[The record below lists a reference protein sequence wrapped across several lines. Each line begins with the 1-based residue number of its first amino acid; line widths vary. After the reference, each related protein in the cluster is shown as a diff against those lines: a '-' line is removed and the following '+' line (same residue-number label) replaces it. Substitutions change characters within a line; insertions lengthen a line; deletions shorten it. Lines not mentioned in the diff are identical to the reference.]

1 MRAILLLAAF
11 VTLAAS
17 ASAQPEPRYK
27 GKPLA
32 YWVDR
37 LQNAET
43 DKEQQETAV
52 ALQAFG
58 PDAVSAVPKLVEMLD
73 DRSPEFRKLVYETL
87 RELGPA
93 AKGAVPDLIKLLK
106 QKHERNTQYA
116 IWLLEKLGP
125 DAKDAVPEL
134 MKFLDAP
141 GYREDAVGALCAIGP
156 ASREVLPAIRRALL
170 DALSPEPTGGT
181 VMEEVL
187 NQLHRLGPDA
197 APMLVD
203 LIASETPK
211 GMAYGIS
218 ELGNIG
224 PGAVKA
230 APRLAEF
237 LTHEDLELRRL
248 AAIALCKIN
257 KSVKAVQVLAALL
270 SEPTWHACPAA
281 EALGEMGPDAR
292 EALPALRA
300 ALLHEDTIVQHAAK
314 LAIRKIEAVNPAKN

>member
-1 MRAILLLAAF
+1 MRAILLLVAF
-11 VTLAAS
+11 VTLTAN
-17 ASAQPEPRYK
+17 ASAQPEPQYR
-27 GKPLA
+27 GKPLP
-32 YWVDR
+32 YWLER
-37 LQNAET
+37 LQKAET
-43 DKEQQETAV
+43 DKEQQEAAV

-73 DRSPEFRKLVYETL
+73 DRSPGFRKLVYETL

-93 AKGAVPDLIKLLK
+93 AKAAVPDLIELLK
-106 QKHERNTQYA
+106 EKRERNTQYA
-116 IWLLEKLGP
+116 IWLLEKIGP

-134 MKFLDAP
+134 TKFLDTTD
-141 GYREDAVGALCAIGP
+141 YREDAVDALCAIGP
-156 ASREVLPAIRRALL
+156 ASKEALPAIRRALL
-170 DALSPEPTGGT
+170 DAVSPEPTGGT

-197 APMLVD
+197 VPMLVD
-203 LIASETPK
+203 LVASETPK
-211 GMAYGIS
+211 GMAYGIQ
-218 ELGNIG
+218 ELGKIG
-224 PGAVKA
+224 PGAAEA

-248 AAIALCKIN
+248 AAVALCKID

-270 SEPTWHACPAA
+270 SEPTWHARSAA
-281 EALGEMGPDAR
+281 EALAEMGPDAR

-300 ALLHEDTIVQHAAK
+300 ALLHDDTIVRHAAR